1 MPPWP
6 VQHPDGLFV
15 EFFHE
20 FLRYI
25 SSPAHKSPLDF
36 FSWHSYAGVP
46 ETAAYARYA
55 RETLDS
61 YGFTNTENI
70 LNEWNRG
77 LELRVPRETRP
88 KSPPCSAPCR
98 RGGSISASTTTGR

>member
-1 MPPWP
+1 MAKSSTRT
-6 VQHPDGLFV
+6 GYFV

-55 RETLDS
+55 RDTLDS
-61 YGFTNTENI
+61 YGFTHTENI

-77 LELRVPRETRP
+77 LGLRGTARDAAEIAAMFCAMQAGPVDL
-88 KSPPCSAPCR
+88 CVYYD
-98 RGGSISASTTTGR
+98 GR